1 MKSIDISI
9 KQAHEMVALLRDS
22 LPFIRGVNF
31 NIRSGEKTDSHERFY
46 ISLFADLEEASPL
59 SSATYGIHGCGY
71 TDEGMGKIIARF
83 RSDYLRAVEVM
94 VNKHIGDN
102 TIDRLLQEYEDKN
115 LDLIDGPTVSALA
128 KEVA

>member
-31 NIRSGEKTDSHERFY
+31 HIRSGEKTDNQERFY

-59 SSATYGIHGCGY
+59 SSATYGIHGSGY

-83 RSDYLRAVEVM
+83 RSDYLRALEVM
-94 VNKHIGDN
+94 VNKHIGEN
-102 TIDRLLQEYEDKN
+102 TINRLLQEYEDKN

>member
-1 MKSIDISI
+1 
-9 KQAHEMVALLRDS
+9 
-22 LPFIRGVNF
+22 
-31 NIRSGEKTDSHERFY
+31 
-46 ISLFADLEEASPL
+46 
-59 SSATYGIHGCGY
+59 
-71 TDEGMGKIIARF
+71 MGKIIARF
-83 RSDYLRAVEVM
+83 RTDYLRAVEVM

>member
-31 NIRSGEKTDSHERFY
+31 HIRSGEKTDNQERFY

-59 SSATYGIHGCGY
+59 SSATYGIHGSGY

-83 RSDYLRAVEVM
+83 RSDYLRALEVM
-94 VNKHIGDN
+94 VNKQIGDN
-102 TIDRLLQEYEDKN
+102 TINRLLQEYEDKN